1 MPKKQRDELEAIV
14 MNMWDPYILAVKK
27 KVPQVKI
34 VFDLFHVVSQFSRVI
49 DKIRNAQYRKAS
61 KEMERVNWNKQ
72 PMVIPF

>member
-49 DKIRNAQYRKAS
+49 DKIRNAEYRKAS